1 MNDKDTLFNLSQGDV
16 KALDI
21 LYVAYAPLV
30 RNWCF
35 AILKNNAEAEDLTQ
49 DIFLRIWNYREDL
62 YEVRSFKSYLFRTTH
77 NAVLNK
83 IREKNVRL
91 MFARSRSGDALIE
104 EDASSLTDTADLLNK
119 IKIALEGM
127 SDLRKRIFKMSRFE
141 DKTYQEIAESLKIS
155 PKTVQ
160 YHISC
165 ALAEL
170 RKLMMENETN

>member
-1 MNDKDTLFNLSQGDV
+1 MNEKDTLFNLSQGDV

-62 YEVRSFKSYLFRTTH
+62 NEVRSFKSYLFRTTH
-77 NAVLNK
+77 TAVLNK

>member
-1 MNDKDTLFNLSQGDV
+1 MNEKDTLFNLSQGDV

-62 YEVRSFKSYLFRTTH
+62 NEVRSFKSYLFRTTN

>member
-1 MNDKDTLFNLSQGDV
+1 MNEKDTLFNLSQGDV

-62 YEVRSFKSYLFRTTH
+62 NEVRSFKSYHFRTTH

>member
-1 MNDKDTLFNLSQGDV
+1 MNEKDTLFNLSQGDV

-49 DIFLRIWNYREDL
+49 DIFLRIWNYKEDL

>member
-1 MNDKDTLFNLSQGDV
+1 MNEKDTLFNLSQGDV

-62 YEVRSFKSYLFRTTH
+62 NEVRSFKSYLFRTTH

-127 SDLRKRIFKMSRFE
+127 SDLRKTIFKMSRFE

>member
-1 MNDKDTLFNLSQGDV
+1 MNEKDTLFNLSQGDV

-62 YEVRSFKSYLFRTTH
+62 NEVRSFKSYLVRTTH

>member
-1 MNDKDTLFNLSQGDV
+1 MNEKDTLFNLSQGDV

-62 YEVRSFKSYLFRTTH
+62 NEVRSFKSYLFRTTY

>member
-1 MNDKDTLFNLSQGDV
+1 MNEKDTLFNLSQGDV

-62 YEVRSFKSYLFRTTH
+62 NKVRSFKSYLFRTTH

>member
-1 MNDKDTLFNLSQGDV
+1 MNEKDTLFNLSQGDV